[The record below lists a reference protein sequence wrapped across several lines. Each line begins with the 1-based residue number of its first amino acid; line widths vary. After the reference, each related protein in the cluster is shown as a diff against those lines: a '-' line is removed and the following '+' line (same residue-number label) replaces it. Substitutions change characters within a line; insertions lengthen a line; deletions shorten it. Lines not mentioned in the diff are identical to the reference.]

1 MVASFTWSV
10 YTLDTYKRS
19 SQLSFPLLTLLS
31 AHTMAKG
38 KAAKKPTV
46 PRCQFQPRPIIVIP
60 ASHPLSAETTNENPP
75 TNLIPLE
82 DPGQPLPALA
92 QEECVPLQPSAMT
105 NPNPQM
111 TASPTEVP
119 PGSTQAPNPACTKK
133 ATTSTPATTALAQDS
148 TVAAKLAIALGKCI
162 PFSEVCN

>member
-1 MVASFTWSV
+1 MVASFTRPV

-38 KAAKKPTV
+38 KAAKKSTV
-46 PRCQFQPRPIIVIP
+46 PRRQFQPRPIIVIP
-60 ASHPLSAETTNENPP
+60 ASHPLSAETTNENHP
-75 TNLIPLE
+75 TNLIPSE
-82 DPGQPLPALA
+82 DPGQPLPASA
-92 QEECVPLQPSAMT
+92 QEQRVPLQPSATT

-119 PGSTQAPNPACTKK
+119 PGSTQASNPARTKK
-133 ATTSTPATTALAQDS
+133 ATTSTSATTALAQDS
-148 TVAAKLAIALGKCI
+148 TVAAKLAIALGNCI
-162 PFSEVCN
+162 PFSEVCS